1 MAKSNATTHKL
12 YIVETAT
19 NKLVGELKS
28 FDLDASADT
37 IDYTTKDNNGFRDL
51 GIGLKSFSLNV
62 EGLVDFQTDTAVRNI
77 DDLMTA
83 FRANTSLVLLIKNT
97 TTGDT
102 TYQGTA
108 YVTKLNISSA
118 MESALSFTATLE
130 YKGDITVGTVV

>member
-12 YIVETAT
+12 YIVEAT
-19 NKLVGELKS
+19 VNKLVGELKS

-37 IDYTTKDNNGFRDL
+37 IDFTTKDNNGFRDL
-51 GIGLKSFSLNV
+51 GIGLKSFSLNA
-62 EGLVDFQTDTAVRNI
+62 EGLVDFQPDTAVRNI

-83 FRANTSLVLLIKNT
+83 FRANSTLDLLIKNT

-108 YVTKLNISSA
+108 FVTKLNISSA
-118 MESALSFTATLE
+118 MESAL
-130 YKGDITVGTVV
+130 